1 MIETIE
7 LRVRADQA
15 HRLFAEREG
24 KVLGPLIRKVVI
36 GRHDPRVQ
44 RIVEVQREFKSH
56 NEYFYAGWRIQRK
69 YTADEI
75 DNVRLFQLHFAKG
88 ILVAGELFGTLY
100 DDSRACP
107 VCGALGMQ
115 VSELV
120 IQHRHLPR
128 RGGMAS
134 TLAGEWLIEERTAAE
149 LLRGDLTGF
158 RLSPVGTVA
167 ASETDPFDL
176 QDSPTGRSL
185 LRELPGHEL
194 NLRASEGWEWL
205 NRSENRPL
213 LRLALEEHMG
223 RVESARKS
231 TRTTWFQ
238 LKIGGLEAQVAA
250 GTEFGP
256 DPFDPAAIGSDA
268 CSLCHM
274 LGSNQLSQLRIVGD
288 SWSQADFALTSQY
301 VGVRRGVFRPRQ
313 MILLSRKAFEVLHA
327 AATPGVRMEPVT
339 LV

>member
-1 MIETIE
+1 MIETVE

-15 HRLFAEREG
+15 HRLFTEGEG

-36 GRHDPRVQ
+36 ERNDPRVP

-56 NEYFYAGWRIQRK
+56 NEYFYAGWRIQRT

-75 DNVRLFQLHFAKG
+75 DRAQLFQLHFAKG
-88 ILVAGELFGTLY
+88 MLVAGEQFGTLY
-100 DDSRACP
+100 DDSRACAI
-107 VCGALGMQ
+107 CGALGMQ

-120 IQHRHLPR
+120 VQHRRLPR

-134 TLAGEWLIEERTAAE
+134 TLAGEWLVEEQAAAK
-149 LLRGDLTGF
+149 LLRADLTGF
-158 RLSPVGTVA
+158 GLSPVRTVA

-176 QDSPTGRSL
+176 RDSPTGRSL

-194 NLRASEGWEWL
+194 NLRTSEGWEWL

-213 LRLALEEHMG
+213 LRLALEEHMA
-223 RVESARKS
+223 RIESARRP

-238 LKIGGLEAQVAA
+238 LNVSGFEAQVAT
-250 GTEFGP
+250 GSTFGP
-256 DPFDPAAIGSDA
+256 DALDPSVIGSDA
-268 CSLCHM
+268 CPLCHT
-274 LGSNQLSQLRIVGD
+274 LGSNQLSQLRVVGD

-301 VGVRRGVFRPRQ
+301 VGVRRGLFRPRP

-327 AATPGVRMEPVT
+327 AGTPGVRMEPVA